1 MSLTIYSYVDI
12 ENINTKKSLYAEG
25 DIQIMY
31 VDILTSGK
39 CFHTTYSEW
48 NNAHSILFDCCDNNT
63 ETFYRDS
70 DGFIPPHI
78 LSQII
83 NSEKFK
89 SKYREIQ
96 SDWDEQMEAE
106 LNYESQNDGEDY
118 WDQPDYFLIKE
129 CERDLA
135 ILDFIISLEKEGI
148 YYC

>member
-1 MSLTIYSYVDI
+1 MIT
-12 ENINTKKSLYAEG
+12 
-25 DIQIMY
+25 
-31 VDILTSGK
+31 
-39 CFHTTYSEW
+39 
-48 NNAHSILFDCCDNNT
+48 
-63 ETFYRDS
+63 
-70 DGFIPPHI
+70 I